1 MQFSIGKLMFLVAI
15 SGVDCL
21 LISKIGGPTS
31 AYGVEPSFG
40 ELIIIG
46 GLPMMN
52 LLALLTLLR
61 KPGRSG
67 RDAFLVGGLIAL
79 GLYLA
84 IAWVAASSVR
94 AAVLAVLHP
103 IAPPGDCL
111 FSARTGWRLIC
122 LELINVLPQVGL
134 GALIGRAICRRRDRD
149 SDIGPTPLA

>member
-21 LISKIGGPTS
+21 LISKIGGPPS
-31 AYGVEPSFG
+31 AYGVEKNFG
-40 ELIIIG
+40 ELIVIG

-61 KPGRSG
+61 KPGRPG
-67 RDAFLVGGLIAL
+67 RDAFLVGGLVAL

-84 IAWVAASSVR
+84 VASVAAEAISSV
-94 AAVLAVLHP
+94 LLNLLEP
-103 IAPPGDCL
+103 IAPRGDTL

-122 LELINVLPQVGL
+122 IELINILPQVAL
-134 GALIGRAICRRRDRD
+134 GALIGRAIRRRRDRD
-149 SDIGPTPLA
+149 PDSTPLA